1 MFSRVYFYNLLF
13 RVLAYLLPLFGFGM
27 SSYIH
32 FGNAWFPYVTSVVS
46 HYYLIFPLFVEL
58 VWIPAASYSKLSS
71 VAGIF
76 RGYAGIR
83 AAMLAGV
90 ASFCL
95 QGAVFLFV
103 KQLIISRIFIILS
116 NAILCLCSLAAGNLF
131 QPVEASPTWPGKL
144 KQIWVER
151 NWASRTWRGGTVKLA
166 RRSVAPILS
175 GQSHDYRPQGLEPA
189 IQSSSVIGAPESYH
203 LEKLK
208 LNQIVVV
215 MSGAGHSPSFVLPN
229 SLPSFGSPDTTAFD
243 FAPRFSLRERPI
255 SVDPAGAIN
264 LAISPVESFAYS
276 VLKRILDLLFATLGV
291 MILSP
296 AFMITALLVKLSSRG
311 PILFSQERVGRH
323 GKHFQM
329 LKFRTMYC
337 STIAESD
344 TTWTTR
350 CDSRC
355 TPIGAKLRKFS
366 LDELPQLF
374 NVIRG
379 EMSLVGPRP
388 ERPYF
393 VAKFRNEIHKYDLRH
408 YCQVGMTG
416 WAQVNGLRGN
426 TSIPERLHY
435 DLHYLCNWSLVWDL
449 QIILRTIA
457 ILKNQTGY

>member
-1 MFSRVYFYNLLF
+1 
-13 RVLAYLLPLFGFGM
+13 M

-32 FGNAWFPYVTSVVS
+32 FGSSWLPYVTRVVS
-46 HYYLIFPLFVEL
+46 HYYLIFPLLVEF
-58 VWIPAASYSKLSS
+58 VWIPVAGYSKLSS
-71 VAGIF
+71 VAGLF

-83 AAMLAGV
+83 AALLAGV

-116 NAILCLCSLAAGNLF
+116 NAILCLCSLAARNLF
-131 QPVEASPTWPGKL
+131 QPIEPSPRWPGKL
-144 KQIWVER
+144 KQMWVR
-151 NWASRTWRGGTVKLA
+151 RKWLAGPGTLA
-166 RRSVAPILS
+166 TRSVSPILRYQ
-175 GQSHDYRPQGLEPA
+175 GQEYRALGQQPA
-189 IQSSSVIGAPESYH
+189 IQSGSVISAPEPHH
-203 LEKLK
+203 LERLR
-208 LNQIVVV
+208 LDQIVVV
-215 MSGAGHSPSFVLPN
+215 MSGAGCSQSSAVPG
-229 SLPSFGSPDTTAFD
+229 SLQSFGNPDPTVFD
-243 FAPRFSLRERPI
+243 VAPRFSLKQKPVP
-255 SVDPAGAIN
+255 VDPASVIN

-276 VLKRILDLLFATLGV
+276 VLKRIVDVFFAVLGV
-291 MILSP
+291 VILSP
-296 AFMITALLVKLSSRG
+296 AFLVTALLVKLSSPG
-311 PILFSQERVGRH
+311 PILFRQERVGRH

-337 STIAESD
+337 SSTAESD
-344 TTWTTR
+344 TIWTTR
-350 CDSRC
+350 YDSRC
-355 TPIGAKLRKFS
+355 TPIGAKLRRFS
-366 LDELPQLF
+366 LDEFPQLF

-379 EMSLVGPRP
+379 DMSLVGPRP

-426 TSIPERLHY
+426 TSIPERLQY

>member
-1 MFSRVYFYNLLF
+1 MFSRVYCCNLLF
-13 RVLAYLLPLFGFGM
+13 RVLVYLLPLFGFGM

-32 FGNAWFPYVTSVVS
+32 LGNAWLPYARSVVS
-46 HYYLIFPLFVEL
+46 HYYLVFPLFVEF

-71 VAGIF
+71 VAGLF

-83 AAMLAGV
+83 AALLAGV

-103 KQLIISRIFIILS
+103 KQLIVSRVFIILS
-116 NAILCLCSLAAGNLF
+116 NAILCLCSLAARNLF
-131 QPVEASPTWPGKL
+131 QPIGPSPAWPAKL
-144 KQIWVER
+144 KQMCLER
-151 NWASRTWRGGTVKLA
+151 NWVGRKWLAGTGELA
-166 RRSVAPILS
+166 GRSVAPVLHS
-175 GQSHDYRPQGLEPA
+175 PEHSPERAHRVLAPESA
-189 IQSSSVIGAPESYH
+189 IQSNSVIAAPEAHH
-203 LEKLK
+203 LERLK
-208 LNQIVVV
+208 LDQIVVV
-215 MSGAGHSPSFVLPN
+215 MSGSGHSQRSAVPDSRQSLGDPDPIVLD
-229 SLPSFGSPDTTAFD
+229 L
-243 FAPRFSLRERPI
+243 APRFSLREQRVP
-255 SVDPAGAIN
+255 VD
-264 LAISPVESFAYS
+264 LAISTVESFAYS
-276 VLKRILDLLFATLGV
+276 VLKRIVDVIFAVLGV
-291 MILSP
+291 VILSP
-296 AFMITALLVKLSSRG
+296 AFLVTALLVKLSSPG
-311 PILFSQERVGRH
+311 PILFRQERVGRH

-337 STIAESD
+337 SSTAESD
-344 TTWTTR
+344 TIWTTK

-355 TPIGAKLRKFS
+355 TPIGGKLRRFS

-426 TSIPERLHY
+426 TSIPERLQY
-435 DLHYLCNWSLVWDL
+435 DLHYLCNWSLAWDL